1 MSFNK
6 KHNLYNTGTDYMIH
20 NKEFL
25 LLRPKGEIV
34 VELINPKFKNLF
46 IKRTKDNLFQKYAL
60 QEKNY
65 KKVKS
70 IDIIVREY
78 NILVVPRQ
86 WLFKIDS
93 KSVEIFTADNIFT
106 YLFGKF

>member
-1 MSFNK
+1 M
-6 KHNLYNTGTDYMIH
+6 
-20 NKEFL
+20 
-25 LLRPKGEIV
+25 LRPKGEIV

-46 IKRTKDNLFQKYAL
+46 SRKGKDHLFQKFTL

-78 NILVVPRQ
+78 NILVIPRQ
-86 WLFKIDS
+86 WLFKIND
-93 KSVEIFTADNIFT
+93 KSVEIFTAENILPIYLANFKFILKDNIVI
-106 YLFGKF
+106 

>member
-1 MSFNK
+1 M
-6 KHNLYNTGTDYMIH
+6 
-20 NKEFL
+20 
-25 LLRPKGEIV
+25 
-34 VELINPKFKNLF
+34 FKNLF
-46 IKRTKDNLFQKYAL
+46 SKKGKDHLFQKFTL

-78 NILVVPRQ
+78 NILVIPRQ
-86 WLFKIDS
+86 WLFMIND